1 MFPLA
6 FALAIFLTVAYYG
19 NLYSHEYSPRE
30 IHILCANHVLFGLI
44 IIQKIVALDH
54 FNPEQQLR
62 RGKLK
67 MNGYPWIFLN
77 QHLEHGLGA
86 PFMILFT
93 YLHLPTETVP
103 TYLSIFIVAVYLTL
117 YLVFIHLNW
126 VATGSW
132 PYPFIEE
139 IERDAGSAAREA
151 ALLGLVG
158 LFTALG
164 FLGKFCYQQL
174 Q

>member
-1 MFPLA
+1 
-6 FALAIFLTVAYYG
+6 
-19 NLYSHEYSPRE
+19 
-30 IHILCANHVLFGLI
+30 
-44 IIQKIVALDH
+44 
-54 FNPEQQLR
+54 
-62 RGKLK
+62 

>member
-6 FALAIFLTVAYYG
+6 FALAIFLTVAYY
-19 NLYSHEYSPRE
+19 
-30 IHILCANHVLFGLI
+30 
-44 IIQKIVALDH
+44 ALDH

-77 QHLEHGLGA
+77 QHLEH
-86 PFMILFT
+86 
-93 YLHLPTETVP
+93 ETVP

-164 FLGKFCYQQL
+164 FLDKFCYQQL